1 MFQIFH
7 AAIFDKKLDKM
18 PREFYRGVEAIEKQ
32 LVANPYVGDQLQAP
46 WLREKKIGKFRVY
59 YLIYDDL
66 NAVYMVNISGKKDQQ
81 QVIDT
86 VLLLLDIYKSEVRN
100 LVKR

>member
-1 MFQIFH
+1 M
-7 AAIFDKKLDKM
+7 FDKRLRKLPAEFRGWVDK
-18 PREFYRGVEAIEKQ
+18 IEEQ
-32 LVANPYVGDQLQAP
+32 LMLNPYVGDQLQVP
-46 WLREKKIGKFRVY
+46 WLREKKLGKFRVY

-66 NAVYMVNISGKKDQQ
+66 NAVYMVNISGKKNQQ

-100 LVKR
+100 LVRR

>member
-1 MFQIFH
+1 
-7 AAIFDKKLDKM
+7 M
-18 PREFYRGVEAIEKQ
+18 PYEFYRWVEAIEKQ
-32 LVANPYVGDQLQAP
+32 LVVNPYVGDQLQVP
-46 WLREKKIGKFRVY
+46 WLREKKLGKFRVY

-66 NAVYMVNISGKKDQQ
+66 NAVYMVNISGKKNQQ

-100 LVKR
+100 LVRR